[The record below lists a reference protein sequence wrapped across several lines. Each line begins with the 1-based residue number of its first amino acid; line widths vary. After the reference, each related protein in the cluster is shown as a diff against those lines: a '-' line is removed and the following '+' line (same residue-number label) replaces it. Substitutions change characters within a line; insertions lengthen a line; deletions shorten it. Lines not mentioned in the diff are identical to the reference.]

1 MYKAILNKIRV
12 EYKKKQFKKNSIVGE
27 NCNFDPYCG
36 CINKTRDKSSIIIG
50 DNCVIRG
57 VLYAVDKGKL
67 NIGSYTYIGF
77 NTQIG
82 AVNNVRIGDYVI
94 ISNFVRIIDNNNHPV
109 SPIERKKMSLS
120 GFYNNNWEW
129 TNSINSPIIIED
141 NVWIGEFVRIMKG
154 VTIGEGSIVGA
165 NAVVTKDVQ
174 PYTVVAGNPAR
185 IVKSLKKE
193 RI

>member
-1 MYKAILNKIRV
+1 
-12 EYKKKQFKKNSIVGE
+12 
-27 NCNFDPYCG
+27 
-36 CINKTRDKSSIIIG
+36 
-50 DNCVIRG
+50 
-57 VLYAVDKGKL
+57 
-67 NIGSYTYIGF
+67 
-77 NTQIG
+77 
-82 AVNNVRIGDYVI
+82 
-94 ISNFVRIIDNNNHPV
+94 
-109 SPIERKKMSLS
+109 MSLS